1 MLIYWHCDRLEVI
14 AVYIKHIELSR
25 FKSFGGTTP
34 IPILPG
40 FTVVSGPNG
49 SGKSNILD
57 ALLFAL
63 GLSSSKGMRAER
75 LPDLVNQAHSQ
86 KGRTVEASVKVVFA
100 LDPEDGQSAIATELN
115 AETNSATDSEQRPEP
130 TLNIVESPE
139 DIAETIEDSESTAIH
154 AAIAERE
161 APNPS
166 PNSSNPDEWA
176 ITRKLRVT
184 SQGTYTSTYYIND
197 QPCTLGELHEELAK
211 LRIYPEGYNVV
222 LQGDVTSIISMNS
235 RDRREII
242 DELAGVGEFDRKID
256 QAKNKL
262 DDVKDQED
270 RFRIVEQELV
280 ANQEKL
286 RSDRVKAEKYQTL
299 RTELEGLIA
308 AEVVLQH
315 RHLVQQQSA
324 KETELGNCQTAA
336 ANLREQIAELDSAI
350 ATTST
355 ELDALN
361 AKVRT
366 LGEEEYL
373 AVSTEIANKSA
384 ELRAMQR
391 QQQEFTN
398 NYKNTQNNIV
408 ATQAEIEQLIK
419 QIEQLEGQ
427 KQVQEQEIQQLSQA
441 RDKQAGVVDTYR
453 RELQSIAAS
462 ANDWMKQQAQLFQAI
477 ETLQQTIDPQR
488 QEYTR
493 LSESL
498 RQWTLQ
504 LTNQEAE
511 LAELQEPQ
519 GESLT
524 DELTRYQTEATQA
537 QTSIQSIAISL
548 SEAQTELQTTKE
560 TIDRLTQEQKVKGR
574 QLDKLDA
581 QVQATREVQGTRAS
595 QVVLEANIPGVY
607 GLVATLGNVEPKYQ
621 LALEIAAGNRLANI
635 VVDSDEVAAK
645 AINLLKQSR
654 GGRATFLPLNKL
666 KPARDLFDL
675 DPKLGAIAYALDLV
689 DFDERYEDVFAYIF
703 GNTIVFDRL
712 DKARLHIGK
721 HRMVTLDGELLEVT
735 GAITGGSAPNQS
747 SIHFGTLAPT
757 ESAEMAQLRDRLME
771 IDRLLG
777 HLYKQAD
784 KLQSQVT
791 KYEEQLQNARV
802 TQREAQ
808 VQCDR
813 LTEQIN
819 RTFKGRDR
827 LQDQMHQNRA
837 AIEVAQAQ
845 IASLE
850 RSIADLEI
858 RIQAEKAQ
866 LAELE
871 KSGAHQRWQQEQE
884 ALQLQEQ
891 QLNTVDLSLRAARQ
905 QLTDWENQGQLMHE
919 KINQRQVTLQELRS
933 TQTELLNQSNKTQ
946 TEIKQLE
953 EEITNLQVRLNA
965 LEQTI
970 GTAKA
975 ERDACDRALRNHQ
988 SNHQQL
994 TWQLEKNGERQTE
1007 LTEQI
1012 SQIKASFANIELPEI
1027 LPEVP
1032 EHMTLEQ
1039 LQLEQRRL
1047 QKRLQAME
1055 PVNMMAIAEYEA
1067 TTARLTELSARLET
1081 LNQERTE
1088 LLLRI
1093 ENFTTLRQ
1101 RAFMQAFDAV
1111 NEHFKTIFAELSDGD
1126 GHLQLEN
1133 PSAPLSGG
1141 LTLVAHPKGK
1151 PVQHL
1156 ASMSGGEKSL
1166 TALSFIFAL
1175 QRYRPSPFYAFDEVD
1190 MFLDG
1195 ANVERLAK
1203 MVRKQAELAQFIVV
1217 SLRRPMIDCAERTIG
1232 VTQAR
1237 GAHTQVLGLELRSS

>member
-1 MLIYWHCDRLEVI
+1 
-14 AVYIKHIELSR
+14 VYIKHIELSR

-100 LDPEDGQSAIATELN
+100 LDEEDILARAAEAKDLAAQTTTNTDIARSETPEVSEASETTPQPAEIAE
-115 AETNSATDSEQRPEP
+115 
-130 TLNIVESPE
+130 
-139 DIAETIEDSESTAIH
+139 IAETTEPQTN
-154 AAIAERE
+154 
-161 APNPS
+161 PN
-166 PNSSNPDEWA
+166 EWA
-176 ITRKLRVT
+176 VTRKLRVT

-197 QPCTLGELHEELAK
+197 RPCNLSELHEELAK

-256 QAKNKL
+256 QAKQKL

-270 RFRIVEQELV
+270 RFRIVEQELIT
-280 ANQEKL
+280 NQEKL
-286 RSDRVKAEKYQTL
+286 KSDRVKAEKYQML
-299 RTELEGLIA
+299 RAELESLIA
-308 AEVVLQH
+308 SEVVLQH
-315 RHLVQQQSA
+315 RQLLQQKSA
-324 KETELGNCQTAA
+324 KQTELHNCQTTATELKAQITELG
-336 ANLREQIAELDSAI
+336 IAI
-350 ATTST
+350 ATAST
-355 ELDALN
+355 ELEALN

-373 AVSTEIANKSA
+373 AVSTEIASKNA
-384 ELRAMQR
+384 EFRSMQR
-391 QQQEFTN
+391 QHQEFSKSYQT
-398 NYKNTQNNIV
+398 TQNNIV
-408 ATQAEIEQLIK
+408 ATQVEIDDLLKAIEQLG
-419 QIEQLEGQ
+419 GQ
-427 KQVQEQEIQQLSQA
+427 QQVQEQEIKLLSLA
-441 RDKQAGVVDTYR
+441 RDKQVAVVEKYR
-453 RELQSIAAS
+453 RELQAIASS
-462 ANDWMKQQAQLFQAI
+462 ANDWMKQQAQFFQTI

-488 QEYTR
+488 QEHTR
-493 LSESL
+493 LKESL
-498 RQWTLQ
+498 RQWSLQ
-504 LTNQEAE
+504 LANQETE
-511 LAELQEPQ
+511 LAELQELQ
-519 GESLT
+519 GQSLEE
-524 DELTRYQTEATQA
+524 ELNQYQSEASNA
-537 QTSIQSIAISL
+537 QTTIQSVAASL
-548 SEAQTELQTTKE
+548 SAAQTELQTTKE
-560 TIDRLTQEQKVKGR
+560 TIERLTQEQRVKGR

-581 QVQATREVQGTRAS
+581 QVQATNEAQGTRAT
-595 QVVLEANIPGVY
+595 QLVLEANIPGVY
-607 GLVATLGNVEPKYQ
+607 GLVAQLGMVDPKYQ
-621 LALEIAAGNRLANI
+621 LALEIAAGNRLAH
-635 VVDSDEVAAK
+635 VVVESDEVAAK
-645 AINLLKQSR
+645 AINLLKQER

-666 KPARDLFDL
+666 KPARDLFEL

-689 DFDERYEDVFAYIF
+689 EFDPRYEDVFGYIF
-703 GNTIVFDRL
+703 GNTLVFERL
-712 DKARLHIGK
+712 DKARSYIGR
-721 HRMVTLDGELLEVT
+721 HRMVTLDGDLLETT
-735 GAITGGSAPNQS
+735 GAMTGGSTPMRGG
-747 SIHFGTLAPT
+747 IHFGTIASS
-757 ESAEMAQLRDRLME
+757 ESSEMAQLRDRLME
-771 IDRLLG
+771 IDRLLV
-777 HLYKQAD
+777 HLNQQSNQTQA
-784 KLQSQVT
+784 QVAN
-791 KYEEQLQNARV
+791 YEEQLQNAR
-802 TQREAQ
+802 TAQREAQ
-808 VQCDR
+808 IQCDR

-827 LQDQMHQNRA
+827 LQDQMHQNRT

-845 IASLE
+845 ITSLE
-850 RSIADLEI
+850 GSIAELEM
-858 RIQAEKAQ
+858 RMQAEKAQ

-871 KSGAHQRWQQEQE
+871 KSGTHQRWQKEQE

-891 QLNTVDLSLRAARQ
+891 QLNTVELSLRAARQ
-905 QLTDWENQGQLMHE
+905 QFADWENQSHLTTE
-919 KINQRQVTLQELRS
+919 KINQRQLRLHELRAS
-933 TQTELLNQSNKTQ
+933 QTDLLNQSTHTQ
-946 TEIKQLE
+946 TSAKQLE
-953 EEITNLQVRLNA
+953 EQIASLQVRLNA

-970 GTAKA
+970 GTAKS
-975 ERDACDRALRNHQ
+975 ERDACDRALRDRQ

-994 TWQLEKNGERQTE
+994 TWQLEKNRERQAE
-1007 LTEQI
+1007 LTEQLV
-1012 SQIKASFANIELPEI
+1012 QLEASVATIELPEV
-1027 LPEVP
+1027 LPEIP
-1032 EHMTLEQ
+1032 ESMTLEQ

-1047 QKRLQAME
+1047 QKRLQSME
-1055 PVNMMAIAEYEA
+1055 PVNMMAISEYEA
-1067 TTARLTELSARLET
+1067 TTARLNELSARLET

-1126 GHLQLEN
+1126 GHLQLEH

-1141 LTLVAHPKGK
+1141 LNLVAHPKGK

-1203 MVRKQAELAQFIVV
+1203 MVRKQAEMAQFIVV

-1237 GAHTQVLGLELRSS
+1237 GAHTQVLGFELRSS